1 VNQIVDPELD
11 LRSQAGLL
19 AKLQEQKAAALI
31 ELDLLI
37 KTGRD
42 NDPRIEQA
50 RRRLEVIDA
59 RISQERLKLGGSGQ
73 LPQEGDR
80 GFADII
86 GEYERLVVDR
96 EFAQEAYISA
106 RAAHDSALS
115 EARRK
120 SRYLAAY
127 MEPTE
132 AQSAAYPE
140 RLTLQIV
147 ITLFLFLL
155 WSIAVLI
162 YYSVKDRR

>member
-1 VNQIVDPELD
+1 MDPELD

-19 AKLQEQKAAALI
+19 AKLQEQKAASLI
-31 ELDLLI
+31 DLDLLR
-37 KTGRD
+37 KTSREG
-42 NDPRIEQA
+42 DPRIEQA
-50 RRRLEVIDA
+50 QRRLEVIDG

-73 LPQEGDR
+73 LQQEDGQ
-80 GFADII
+80 GFADLI

-96 EFAQEAYISA
+96 EFAREAYISA

-127 MEPTE
+127 MEPTR
-132 AQSAAYPE
+132 AQSPAYPE
-140 RLTLQIV
+140 RFTLQV
-147 ITLFLFLL
+147 VFSLFLFLT
-155 WSIAVLI
+155 WGIAVLI